1 MCEYICT
8 PLYVNVY
15 VYVFICMHVHLA
27 IYIDIDID
35 IIHVGTH
42 QRTHVYTCVCIC
54 MMHMYMHVR
63 MSAYIGKNTWQKR
76 HASAFAARACVCA
89 YTYTHIKSTAFR
101 TQAFQHTDTH
111 TDTHTCKHMHVCINA
126 CAHVDTRFADHNNMR
141 QLVQHVRYIDWHI
154 LRPAV
159 LRHIMHTRIRISY
172 MELHPSMCVS

>member
-15 VYVFICMHVHLA
+15 EYVFICMHVHLA
-27 IYIDIDID
+27 IYIYIYIY
-35 IIHVGTH
+35 IVVRVYIVV
-42 QRTHVYTCVCIC
+42 RT
-54 MMHMYMHVR
+54 
-63 MSAYIGKNTWQKR
+63 
-76 HASAFAARACVCA
+76 CVCA
-89 YTYTHIKSTAFR
+89 YTYTHIQSTAFR

-111 TDTHTCKHMHVCINA
+111 TNTHTCKHRHACMNA
-126 CAHVDTRFADHNNMR
+126 CAHVDTRFADHMQ

-172 MELHPSMCVS
+172 MELHPSMRVLYMTLHLHAQIHTREYVNTSVHVYM